1 MLGKTMFFQDQAYC
15 IYRNG
20 MLEETCM
27 CRICDYLPVL
37 RLERIANAGH
47 LQI

>member
-20 MLEETCM
+20 MLEETCKQS
-27 CRICDYLPVL
+27 RL
-37 RLERIANAGH
+37 RRA
-47 LQI
+47 